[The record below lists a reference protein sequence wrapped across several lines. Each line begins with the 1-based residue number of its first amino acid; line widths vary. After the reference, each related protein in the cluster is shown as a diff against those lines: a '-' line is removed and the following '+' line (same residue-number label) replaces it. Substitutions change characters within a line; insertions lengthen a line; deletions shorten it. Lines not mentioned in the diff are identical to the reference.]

1 MSRSYEEL
9 MEHTSAFRADRFG
22 MFIHWGLY
30 AIPARGEWVRSPEEI
45 TIEEYQQ
52 YFDEFDPYAYDPKE
66 WARLAKRAGMK
77 YAVMTAKHHDGF
89 CMFDSQYTDYK
100 CTNTRAGRDLIREYI
115 EAFRA
120 EGLKVGIYYSIIDWH
135 HPDYPAYGDRQH
147 PMRANEAFRDV
158 KHNFNNYLEYMHN
171 QVREILTNYG
181 TIDLLWFDFSYD
193 DMTGEKWQA
202 TKLMEMIRSLQPHV
216 IVDNRLG
223 GDLKLSDPPV
233 YAGDFVSPE
242 QIIPPEGVTN
252 EEGRLLPWEACITLN
267 RHWGYC
273 SADHDYKSPKTVIRT
288 LAECVSKG
296 GNLLLN
302 VGPDARGR
310 IPKESVEIL
319 NAVGEWM
326 EKNSD
331 SIYGCTIADFPKPE
345 WGRYTQ
351 KGKKLYAHVLER
363 GIGPMGF
370 VGLGGKV
377 RSARLLCDGSELVM
391 SMPWMAT
398 QHVAGSER
406 NVFITFPSA
415 ELPDDLDTVV
425 EFELE

>member
-9 MEHTSAFRADRFG
+9 MEHTRAFRADRFG
-22 MFIHWGLY
+22 MFIHWGIY
-30 AIPARGEWVRSPEEI
+30 AIPSRGEWIRSQEKI
-45 TIEEYQQ
+45 TIEEYQK
-52 YFDEFDPYAYDPKE
+52 YFDEFDPYAYDPRE

-100 CTNTRAGRDLIREYI
+100 CTNTKAGRDLIREYI

-147 PMRANEAFRDV
+147 PMRDNDAFRDV
-158 KHNFNNYLEYMHN
+158 KHNFDNYLEYMHN

-181 TIDLLWFDFSYD
+181 KIDLLWFDFSYD
-193 DMTGEKWQA
+193 DMTGEKWRA
-202 TKLMEMIRSLQPHV
+202 TKLMEMIRSIQPHV

-267 RHWGYC
+267 KHWGYC

-319 NAVGEWM
+319 TAVGEWM
-326 EKNSD
+326 DKNSD
-331 SIYGCTIADFPKPE
+331 SVYGCTIADFPKPE

-351 KGKKLYAHVLER
+351 KGNKLYAHVLER
-363 GIGPMGF
+363 GIGPTGF

-377 RSARLLCDGSELVM
+377 KSARLLSDGSELVM

-398 QHVAGSER
+398 QHVAGSEQS
-406 NVFITFPSA
+406 VFITFPSA
-415 ELPDDLDTVV
+415 ELPDGLDTVV
-425 EFELE
+425 EFTLE

>member
-9 MEHTSAFRADRFG
+9 MEHTRAFRADRFG
-22 MFIHWGLY
+22 MFIHWGIY
-30 AIPARGEWVRSPEEI
+30 AIPSRGEWIRSQEKI
-45 TIEEYQQ
+45 TIEEYQK
-52 YFDEFDPYAYDPKE
+52 YFDEFDPYAYDPRE

-100 CTNTRAGRDLIREYI
+100 CTNTKAGRDLIREYI

-147 PMRANEAFRDV
+147 PMRDNDAFRGV
-158 KHNFNNYLEYMHN
+158 KHNFDNYLEYMHN

-181 TIDLLWFDFSYD
+181 KIDLLWFDFSYD
-193 DMTGEKWQA
+193 DMTGEKWRA
-202 TKLMEMIRSLQPHV
+202 TKLMEMIRSIQPHV

-267 RHWGYC
+267 KHWGYC

-319 NAVGEWM
+319 TAVGEWM
-326 EKNSD
+326 DKNSD
-331 SIYGCTIADFPKPE
+331 SVYGCTIADFPKPE

-351 KGKKLYAHVLER
+351 KGNKLYAHVLER
-363 GIGPMGF
+363 GIGPTGF

-377 RSARLLCDGSELVM
+377 KSARLLSDGSELVM

-398 QHVAGSER
+398 QHVAGSEQS
-406 NVFITFPSA
+406 VFITFPSA

-425 EFELE
+425 EFTLE